1 MKSKLFAMVAK
12 ESDNA
17 IPEEGSVQ
25 EVTENTG
32 EAANVDGAPS
42 VPEPAPAEP
51 VPEEAVDPEQ
61 QEQVEQEHNE
71 AIEETVQAAD
81 TIAKIKITLESFL
94 EQTQRD
100 DTDAQT
106 RAVINITLGGIQ
118 EDMGTEEVPVPA
130 TESLSAWKGQTQAT
144 IERLIQDANRGLQA
158 ANESL
163 WEKIKLKLGVFNA
176 VIADASKQLQAVTF
190 VGAADTDTVEVQMK
204 DFPHLFIFDEGAA
217 SFRKATLASM
227 GAVDNAL
234 QLAQQLHAD
243 KAGKSDLNQKFKQ
256 FYPSTAAKADSGGL
270 EMDLALGTST
280 NAIVGSL
287 SNVDTAYALT
297 TSVKPRNTIEGTAVV
312 KVRDIKEMIARA
324 RSSCDALAPTLV
336 AVRTTADKCQKEAT
350 GTGSPFNGVCQG
362 LLASCAGVLTK
373 HQIACYQQL
382 LTLVKTTAKATS

>member
-25 EVTENTG
+25 EATEDTG
-32 EAANVDGAPS
+32 EVANVDGAPS
-42 VPEPAPAEP
+42 VPETAPTEP
-51 VPEEAVDPEQ
+51 VPEEAIDPEQ
-61 QEQVEQEHNE
+61 QEQVEQEHDE

-94 EQTQRD
+94 EQTQSN
-100 DTDAQT
+100 DTDDQT
-106 RAVINITLGGIQ
+106 RAVIDITLGDIQ

-144 IERLIQDANRGLQA
+144 IERLIQDANRGIQA
-158 ANESL
+158 AKESL

-176 VIADASKQLQAVTF
+176 VIVDASKQLQAVTF
-190 VGAADTDTVEVQMK
+190 DGVADTDTVEVQMK
-204 DFPHLFIFDEGAA
+204 DFPHLFIFGEGAA
-217 SFRKATLASM
+217 SFRKATLASL
-227 GAVDNAL
+227 GAVDTAL
-234 QLAQQLHAD
+234 HLAQQLHAD
-243 KAGKSDLNQKFKQ
+243 KAGKTDLNQKFKQ
-256 FYPSTAAKADSGGL
+256 FYPTAAIQADSSGL

-287 SNVDTAYALT
+287 VHIDAAYALT
-297 TSVKPRNTIEGTAVV
+297 TSVEPRSAIEGTAVV

-324 RSSCDALAPTLV
+324 RGSCEALAPTLV

-350 GTGSPFNGVCQG
+350 TTGSPFNGVCQG
-362 LLASCAGVLTK
+362 LLATCAGALTK

-382 LTLVKTTAKATS
+382 LALVKTTAKATS